1 MRPLLIFTLEI
12 YISIQLYKATQIIT
26 IRPPSIVCFEIV
38 SFINNHTQKG
48 PNENSKSIKKV
59 TSEAKRYL
67 VAKIKTELTKPDKT
81 PPHKKHNNKSLNE
94 IEKLPK
100 LSKNVINTIKRPEI
114 KRVGSISTLL
124 YFLTT
129 IANPEKHI
137 AVSTAKRFPRKS
149 PVSRPSLIIINIP
162 IIANNIIIIVLN
174 DNFSFKRIKARKV
187 VINGIELRV
196 NKAFAIEVL
205 AMA

>member
-67 VAKIKTELTKPDKT
+67 VAKIKTETTTFESSKENNIKLKT
-81 PPHKKHNNKSLNE
+81 LVAA
-94 IEKLPK
+94 L
-100 LSKNVINTIKRPEI
+100 L
-114 KRVGSISTLL
+114 GFLFSIL
-124 YFLTT
+124 Y
-129 IANPEKHI
+129 I
-137 AVSTAKRFPRKS
+137 
-149 PVSRPSLIIINIP
+149 LIITS
-162 IIANNIIIIVLN
+162 L
-174 DNFSFKRIKARKV
+174 SKRIK
-187 VINGIELRV
+187 
-196 NKAFAIEVL
+196 
-205 AMA
+205 